1 MCPNRKKRKLI
12 KARRLLKGYKRKFG
26 RFSTIPATRHYIARR
41 AKGRKKIDIQKLE
54 ESLRG
59 KQLASILLPGPRY
72 TQYFAPRNISI
83 STHGLT
89 QAQIDLLKEME
100 RRGEIPPITWIVSSP
115 SSVDDKIRLALM
127 YLHSEGAKEQNCQMH
142 KGYDYAWIKM
152 ALDHG
157 RIPSPYQQLKF
168 MSTPTFVGYIQSL
181 GFKDIAGSKTLNK
194 FIAKATWL
202 SEAYIIS
209 FKGVPVAKP
218 ECDRRNN
225 IALKF
230 LEIVNEI

>member
-1 MCPNRKKRKLI
+1 M
-12 KARRLLKGYKRKFG
+12 
-26 RFSTIPATRHYIARR
+26 RH
-41 AKGRKKIDIQKLE
+41 KGRKNRQIQPRITLNALIRGDVEIIVPNTKYYYNPIAISTRELTQEQIDIFKNLE
-54 ESLRG
+54 KNG
-59 KQLASILLPGPRY
+59 
-72 TQYFAPRNISI
+72 
-83 STHGLT
+83 
-89 QAQIDLLKEME
+89 D
-100 RRGEIPPITWIVSSP
+100 IPSITWITSSP
-115 SSVDDKIRLALM
+115 SSVDDRIKLALL
-127 YLHSEGAKEQNCQMH
+127 YLHSEEAKKLKCQMQ

-157 RIPSPYQQLKF
+157 KIPSPYLHLKS
-168 MSTPTFVGYIQSL
+168 MSTPTFAKYIQSL

-209 FKGVPVAKP
+209 FKGIPVAKP